1 MKTICRKKS
10 LTAAGC
16 ETQAGGLAETQER
29 GSHPAYWWRVLV
41 GKGSCLSGKR
51 KSKDRHVFG
60 QLFIAVLL
68 SKGALNGI
76 LPAWSV

>member
-60 QLFIAVLL
+60 ALAPPLL
-68 SKGALNGI
+68 CVCRNANITFES
-76 LPAWSV
+76 